1 MTTEKKYRNDH
12 GAEITDSKATAIG
25 DFYIETTVDG
35 VVKTEESYS
44 NNILFSFIYYMD
56 SNENLTDLVAQYSLK
71 PHTVGFR
78 REIQSQNRYK
88 VFEHLGY
95 QQGQLDGKLITVEDS
110 NGKIICTQWIDINSD
125 TPTHSEKS
133 YYDQNGIES
142 YQFKYDNNGALYS
155 ISDQEETYGGLYTG
169 ASIAE
174 LNFEWTGLEYYQAG
188 EPLIP
193 GIIT

>member
-12 GAEITDSKATAIG
+12 GTEITDSQARAIG
-25 DFYIETTVDG
+25 DFYIEIIVDG

-44 NNILFSFIYYMD
+44 NNTLFSFIYYMD
-56 SNENLTDLVAQYSLK
+56 SNENLEDLVAQYSLK

-78 REIQSQNRYK
+78 REIQSQNGYK

-95 QQGQLDGKLITVEDS
+95 QQGQLVAKLITVEDS
-110 NGKIICTQWIDINSD
+110 NEKIICTQGIDID
-125 TPTHSEKS
+125 TDSPTHSEKVYYDQS
-133 YYDQNGIES
+133 GVERYIFTYDQNGT
-142 YQFKYDNNGALYS
+142 LYS

-169 ASIAE
+169 AGMADTYID
-174 LNFEWTGLEYYQAG
+174 WTALEYYQAA

>member
-1 MTTEKKYRNDH
+1 MAIEKKYRNDH
-12 GAEITDSKATAIG
+12 GQEITDSQARAIG
-25 DFYIETTVDG
+25 DFYIQTIVDG

-44 NNILFSFIYYMD
+44 DNILFSFIYYVD
-56 SNENLTDLVAQYSLK
+56 SNENLADLVAQYSLK
-71 PHTVGFR
+71 PNIVGFR
-78 REIQSQNRYK
+78 REIQSQNGYK

-95 QQGQLDGKLITVEDS
+95 LKGQPDGKIITVEDS
-110 NGKIICTQWIDINSD
+110 NEKIICTRWIDINTDSID
-125 TPTHSEKS
+125 YSEKS
-133 YYDQNGIES
+133 YYNQNGIER
-142 YQFKYDNNGALYS
+142 YLFTYDNNGSLVS

-174 LNFEWTGLEYYQAG
+174 LNFDWTALEYYQAA